1 MNHSK
6 ISRFLNDSTV
16 SKFVTTK
23 WIEVNDLS
31 NGQYSANK
39 NIRFTNSMLSSDLCD
54 YSELYIV
61 AKGTIDL
68 LAAAAN
74 ENDKARKYFAF
85 NVNAP
90 FTLGISRI
98 NNNLIENAEDLH
110 IVMPMYSLLDYSDN
124 CFLTSE
130 SLWNCNRV
138 EITGK
143 II

>member
-1 MNHSK
+1 
-6 ISRFLNDSTV
+6 
-16 SKFVTTK
+16 
-23 WIEVNDLS
+23 
-31 NGQYSANK
+31 
-39 NIRFTNSMLSSDLCD
+39 MLSSDLCD
-54 YSELYIV
+54 YSEVYIV

-90 FTLGISRI
+90 FTLGISKT
-98 NNNLIENAEDLH
+98 NNNLIENTEDLH
-110 IVMPMYSLLDYSDN
+110 TVMPMYSLLDYSDN

-130 SLWNCNRV
+130 SLWNCSRV